1 MHLWCRFS
9 FHMIFVSD
17 FFQSLLQ
24 HLLTGGGEEWGWGN
38 RSCIYGLEQKW
49 LVWEWGMLQLAPEWV
64 RRSQRISFGWKWGR
78 TSQSVGGTLGSW
90 QDMRWD
96 FLQQIIINVPQ
107 ISPCVLAISIIINSF
122 IIIICIC
129 HLRWWH
135 MPTSVGRSVNRNGED
150 FPATDE
156 DIPLLWP
163 CTRFTDGDRRDNL
176 GDERAMVMVMIHWR
190 NQLCCRPSPKSF
202 RVICSSIAKRGLKG
216 LFTNF

>member
-1 MHLWCRFS
+1 MYASLMPFFISYDICIRLFS
-9 FHMIFVSD
+9 EFAATSVDWRWWRVRM
-17 FFQSLLQ
+17 
-24 HLLTGGGEEWGWGN
+24 GN

-96 FLQQIIINVPQ
+96 FLQQII
-107 ISPCVLAISIIINSF
+107 CLKLAPVSSVRTPHHQHYHKQLH
-122 IIIICIC
+122 

>member
-24 HLLTGGGEEWGWGN
+24 HLLTGGGEEWGWGIDLASMGWN
-38 RSCIYGLEQKW
+38 KSDWFWK
-49 LVWEWGMLQLAPEWV
+49 WGMVQLAPEWV
-64 RRSQRISFGWKWGR
+64 SRSQRINFGWKWGR

-96 FLQQIIINVPQ
+96 FLQQII
-107 ISPCVLAISIIINSF
+107 CLKLAPVSSVRTPHHQHYHKQLH
-122 IIIICIC
+122 